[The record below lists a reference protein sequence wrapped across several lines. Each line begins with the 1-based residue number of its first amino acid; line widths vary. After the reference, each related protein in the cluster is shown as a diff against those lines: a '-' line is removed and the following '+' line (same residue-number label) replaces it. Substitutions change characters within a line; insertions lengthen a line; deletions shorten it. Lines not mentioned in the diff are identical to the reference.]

1 MNINFYE
8 SLKPIKIHN
17 PNYETHKISLPFRML
32 ICTASGG
39 GKSNFLL
46 NMIFQMSNTFHK
58 IIIITKEEERL
69 YSHLL
74 DRLKD
79 GVEIHYGGNVPAEFE
94 KMAKGE
100 NGLVV
105 FDDMVLTKNNK
116 IGEMFIRGRKLGY
129 SSVYITQS
137 FFGSPKLIRLN
148 VNYIALGRGMIK
160 RDLRLVLSEFS
171 INLSIDQLED
181 LYNTIT
187 KVPMQ
192 FMLID
197 SQKRNIR
204 NNFDIIYEF

>member
-204 NNFDIIYEF
+204 NNFEIIYEF

>member
-17 PNYETHKISLPFRML
+17 PNYEQHKIELPMRML
-32 ICTASGG
+32 ICTSSGG

-46 NMIFQMSNTFHK
+46 NMIYQMSNTFHK

-79 GVEIHYGGNVPAEFE
+79 GVEIHYNGNVPEFE
-94 KMAKGE
+94 KMPKGE

-105 FDDMVLTKNNK
+105 FDDMVLSNNNK

-137 FFGSPKLIRLN
+137 FFGSPKLIRQN
-148 VNYIALGRGMIK
+148 VNYIALGRGMLA

-181 LYNTIT
+181 LYDTIT

-204 NNFDIIYEF
+204 NNFEIIYEF

>member
-79 GVEIHYGGNVPAEFE
+79 GVEIHYGGTVPEFE